1 MADAIGVAL
10 LGAGNIG
17 NGVIAALAAGAARYA
32 ARVGQPLE
40 VRRVLVR
47 DIARARPGVRTAQLT
62 TKIEDVL
69 ADDATKIV
77 IELLGGEEPAR
88 TYIEQ
93 SLRAGRHVVTANKE
107 VMAKFGATLLQ
118 LAHDL
123 SLIHI

>member
-1 MADAIGVAL
+1 MTRSNSIGISL

-17 NGVIAALAAGAARYA
+17 SGVVAALAAGAVRYA

-40 VRRVLVR
+40 LRRVLVR
-47 DIARARPGVRTAQLT
+47 DTARTRRGVSGDQIT
-62 TKIEDVL
+62 TRIEDVL
-69 ADDATKIV
+69 ADDASKIV

-107 VMAKFGATLLQ
+107 VMAKLGATLLQ
-118 LAHDL
+118 IA
-123 SLIHI
+123 